1 MEKNKKY
8 GNKNALLFVAIL
20 VLFLVIV
27 GVVAYGFFMS
37 VNMKNAAIEDSSKLE
52 MVVDSTEAATNSNG
66 ESIIEYDKTSDWNQD
81 VIYVASLLNTSMVNA
96 DDVMHQVSALCE
108 ANFSSKLYFFNRF
121 EKIEDGN
128 NEYRIMS
135 GDSMYALRVKIEIS
149 DDNVVVNYIDEV
161 DVAEWKTEVNQTKE

>member
-1 MEKNKKY
+1 MEKNKKH

-27 GVVAYGFFMS
+27 GVVCYGFFMS
-37 VNMKNAAIEDSSKLE
+37 INMKKAAVSDGSKLE
-52 MVVDSTEAATNSNG
+52 MVVDSKEDTNINSNG
-66 ESIIEYDKTSDWNQD
+66 DPIIEYDKTSDWNQD
-81 VIYVASLLNTSMVNA
+81 VIYVASLLNISMVNA

-121 EKIEDGN
+121 EKIEGTD

-135 GDSMYALRVKIEIS
+135 GDSMYALRVSIVIS
-149 DDNVVVNYIDEV
+149 DDSIVVNYIDEV
-161 DVAEWKTEVNQTKE
+161 DVDRKSVV

>member
-1 MEKNKKY
+1 MEKNKKH

-27 GVVAYGFFMS
+27 GVVCYGFFMS
-37 VNMKNAAIEDSSKLE
+37 INMKKAAVLDGSKLE
-52 MVVDSTEAATNSNG
+52 MVVDSKEDTNINSNG
-66 ESIIEYDKTSDWNQD
+66 DPIIEYDKTSDWNQD
-81 VIYVASLLNTSMVNA
+81 VIYVASLLNISMVNA

-121 EKIEDGN
+121 EKIEGTD

-135 GDSMYALRVKIEIS
+135 GDSMHALRVSIVIS
-149 DDNVVVNYIDEV
+149 DDSIVVNYIDEV
-161 DVAEWKTEVNQTKE
+161 DVAKWKNEVN

>member
-1 MEKNKKY
+1 MEKNKKH

-27 GVVAYGFFMS
+27 GVVCYGFFMS
-37 VNMKNAAIEDSSKLE
+37 INMKKAAVSDGSKLE
-52 MVVDSTEAATNSNG
+52 MVVDSKEDTNINSNG
-66 ESIIEYDKTSDWNQD
+66 DPIIEYDKTSDWNQD
-81 VIYVASLLNTSMVNA
+81 VIYVASLLNISMVNA

-121 EKIEDGN
+121 EKIEGTD

-135 GDSMYALRVKIEIS
+135 GDSMYALRVSIVIS
-149 DDNVVVNYIDEV
+149 DDSIVVNYIDEV
-161 DVAEWKTEVNQTKE
+161 DVAKWENGVN

>member
-1 MEKNKKY
+1 MDKNKKH

-27 GVVAYGFFMS
+27 GVVFYGVFMS
-37 VNMKNAAIEDSSKLE
+37 VNMKKSAMSDDSKLE
-52 MVVDSTEAATNSNG
+52 VVVESTENTNSNG
-66 ESIIEYDKTSDWNQD
+66 DPIVEYDKTSDWNQD

-108 ANFSSKLYFFNRF
+108 TKFSSKLYFFNRF
-121 EKIEDGN
+121 EKVDGTD

-135 GDSMYALRVKIEIS
+135 GDSMYALRVQIDIS
-149 DDNVVVNYIDEV
+149 DDSVTVTYIDEV
-161 DVAEWKTEVNQTKE
+161 DVVEWKNETTKTKE

>member
-1 MEKNKKY
+1 MEKNKKH

-27 GVVAYGFFMS
+27 GVVCYGFFMS
-37 VNMKNAAIEDSSKLE
+37 INMKKAAVSDGSKLE
-52 MVVDSTEAATNSNG
+52 MVVDSKEDTNINSNG
-66 ESIIEYDKTSDWNQD
+66 DPIIEYDKTSDWNQD
-81 VIYVASLLNTSMVNA
+81 VIYVASLLNISMVNA

-121 EKIEDGN
+121 EKIEGTD

-135 GDSMYALRVKIEIS
+135 GDSMYALRVSIVIS
-149 DDNVVVNYIDEV
+149 DDSIVVNYIDEV
-161 DVAEWKTEVNQTKE
+161 DVAKWKNEVN

>member
-1 MEKNKKY
+1 MEKNKKH

-27 GVVAYGFFMS
+27 GVVCYGFFMS
-37 VNMKNAAIEDSSKLE
+37 INMKKDAVSDGSKLE
-52 MVVDSTEAATNSNG
+52 MVVDSKEDTNINSNG
-66 ESIIEYDKTSDWNQD
+66 DPIIEYDKTSDWNQD
-81 VIYVASLLNTSMVNA
+81 VIYVASLLNISMVNA

-121 EKIEDGN
+121 EKIEGTD

-135 GDSMYALRVKIEIS
+135 GDSMYALRVSIVIS
-149 DDNVVVNYIDEV
+149 DDSIVVNYIDEV
-161 DVAEWKTEVNQTKE
+161 DVAKWKNEVN